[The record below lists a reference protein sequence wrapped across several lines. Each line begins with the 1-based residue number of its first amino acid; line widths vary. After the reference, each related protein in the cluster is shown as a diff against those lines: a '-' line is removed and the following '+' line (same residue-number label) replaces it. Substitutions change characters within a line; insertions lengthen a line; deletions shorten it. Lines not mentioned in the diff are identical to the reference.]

1 MDNIIDIELTGRST
15 RRDQKLWQYDY
26 GQVLRIAGKEF
37 PKVAE
42 VQFSLQQSGGHT
54 LDRIGT
60 SNNGLLTVQIPNEL
74 LQNKGTTSDYT
85 IYAFVYLSGDG
96 YGNTKYMIQLPVE
109 SRPEPTDPSEDP
121 SVDPSIFEDAINA
134 VNASAERAET
144 AEKSAKESADKAK
157 EYAESAGKSK
167 EDVEKARDSAISAIG
182 IEKESA
188 LRGIESKTVESLQK
202 IQSQTEASQNSIK
215 QSIADATEKKTELDG
230 AIGNATDAKGNLDKA
245 VQSAGNAKTELD
257 TSVGKAGEAKT
268 ALDSAIN
275 SAGEKQLALDVT
287 VERANTVDA
296 SLKEQIGSA
305 EQIQANVEQ
314 IAKNKADISSL
325 NEDLEEVKDKK
336 ITKFYASNQGETHL
350 ADSDNGKIMDMM
362 LYGRSE
368 QKQYKGINLFPPN
381 TGYGEFVEVSIPKGT
396 KVFAITDGTNFSGGN
411 FRFFNADKT
420 ENMWFRI
427 EKDTTIATYELR
439 IDAKYAQNLIK
450 QDFDL
455 SKVCL
460 GIGNEPIYEPYVGG
474 IPSPSPEYPQ
484 EIKSVG
490 DSGSVAVKVTGK
502 NILDMRKSRES
513 ITNSGVTYARNAD
526 YSFTRTGTATDSIG
540 NVWMAGGYVVEPN
553 ADLSNV
559 FCVLLKGV
567 TYSIKDCVLIARSP
581 DGKALVARNENFVPT
596 QDMYITGVRNENFII
611 NKTYNDIVYPAVYV
625 GAKALQYEPY
635 REQLLTLP
643 YTLNAIPVS
652 SDGNVTIDGQQYI
665 ADYVNVERG
674 KLVKMV
680 DSSKLDNTQSIVN
693 KTEWLLAEPQEID
706 LTQEEVQTLK
716 TLATYY
722 PTTNIFIN
730 SEQLDGYTVFN
741 YPISMA
747 NGWNYV
753 KQQLNDNRDYI
764 YDMNIQSAEAYVNSE
779 YAVALTEL
787 EV

>member
-1 MDNIIDIELTGRST
+1 MRYICLLRIILRCLGVNNMDNIIDIELTSRST

-121 SVDPSIFEDAINA
+121 TIDPSIFKDAINA

-144 AEKSAKESADKAK
+144 AEKSAKESAEKAK

-167 EDVEKARDSAISAIG
+167 EDVEKARDNAISAIG

-188 LRGIESKTVESLQK
+188 LRGIEIKTVESLQK
-202 IQSQTEASQNSIK
+202 IQSQTEESQNSIN
-215 QSIADATEKKTELDG
+215 QTISDATEKKKELDG
-230 AIGNATDAKGNLDKA
+230 AISNATDAKGNLDKA

-257 TSVGKAGEAKT
+257 TSAGNAGEVKT
-268 ALDSAIN
+268 ALDSSIS
-275 SAGEKQLALDVT
+275 SAEEKKLALDAT
-287 VERANTVDA
+287 VEQANEVDA

-305 EQIQANVEQ
+305 EQIQENVEQ
-314 IAKNKADISSL
+314 IGKNTQAISSL

-368 QKQYKGINLFPPN
+368 QKQYKGINLFPPDTN
-381 TGYGEFVEVSIPKGT
+381 LREYVEVSIPKGSL
-396 KVFAITDGTNFSGGN
+396 VFWITDGTPANGGN
-411 FRFFNADKT
+411 FRFFNEDKT
-420 ENMWFRI
+420 ESMWFGI
-427 EKDTTIATYELR
+427 DSGTTSKRMTLTV
-439 IDAKYAQNLIK
+439 DAKYVQNLVN
-450 QDFDL
+450 DFDL
-455 SKVCL
+455 SKICL
-460 GIGNEPIYEPYVGG
+460 GVGDKPIYEPYTGG
-474 IPSPSPEYPQ
+474 IPSPSPDYPQ
-484 EIKSVG
+484 EIKSV
-490 DSGSVAVKVTGK
+490 VNPTVKVTNEDGLK
-502 NILDMRKSRES
+502 VQSVTLNNI
-513 ITNSGVTYARNAD
+513 
-526 YSFTRTGTATDSIG
+526 
-540 NVWMAGGYVVEPN
+540 
-553 ADLSNV
+553 
-559 FCVLLKGV
+559 
-567 TYSIKDCVLIARSP
+567 
-581 DGKALVARNENFVPT
+581 
-596 QDMYITGVRNENFII
+596 
-611 NKTYNDIVYPAVYV
+611 
-625 GAKALQYEPY
+625 
-635 REQLLTLP
+635 
-643 YTLNAIPVS
+643 TLNAIPVS

-665 ADYVNVERG
+665 ADYVDVERR

-693 KTEWLLAEPQEID
+693 KTEWLLAEQQEID
-706 LTQEEVQTLK
+706 LTQEEVQKLK

-722 PTTNIFIN
+722 PTTNIFIS

-764 YDMNIQSAEAYVNSE
+764 YDMDIQSAEAYVNSE